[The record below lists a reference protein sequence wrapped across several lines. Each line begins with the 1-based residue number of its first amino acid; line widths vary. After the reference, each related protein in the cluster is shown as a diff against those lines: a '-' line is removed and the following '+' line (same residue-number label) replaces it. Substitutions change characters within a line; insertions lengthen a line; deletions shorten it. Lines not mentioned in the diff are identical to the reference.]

1 MKFWTTYIEDLREY
15 VLVILEL
22 LEFYV
27 WGRDWEFNEKE
38 YYEVVEELTLLL
50 FESDYDNREQF
61 LIDYIKKNYPFNIK

>member
-1 MKFWTTYIEDLREY
+1 MKSWKTYIEDLREY

-27 WGRDWEFNEKE
+27 WGRDWEFNGKE